1 MEKSESLN
9 MGSQCHRTSTP
20 TNVHKSDPWQR
31 KQSFFTVSEEMVSA
45 TTSKEECFDEIC
57 ENEFKSDFSM
67 TTVKQGSLKSP
78 LHNYQNQSDDDGI
91 DGDSLDEGLGDI
103 SSEGES
109 YENPTTITKEVKAKK
124 NIESSDTECVTEAG
138 KSITREDLELKEAI
152 QSSKSE
158 VERLPSR
165 ISFEFTN

>member
-1 MEKSESLN
+1 
-9 MGSQCHRTSTP
+9 MG
-20 TNVHKSDPWQR
+20 
-31 KQSFFTVSEEMVSA
+31 VSA
-45 TTSKEECFDEIC
+45 TTSNEECFDKIC

-67 TTVKQGSLKSP
+67 TTVNQGSLKSP

-109 YENPTTITKEVKAKK
+109 YENPTTITKEV
-124 NIESSDTECVTEAG
+124 NIGSSNTECVTEAG

-165 ISFEFTN
+165 ISFESF

>member
-9 MGSQCHRTSTP
+9 IEFQCQRTSTP
-20 TNVHKSDPWQR
+20 INVHKSDPWQR

-67 TTVKQGSLKSP
+67 TTVNQGSLKSP

-109 YENPTTITKEVKAKK
+109 YENPTTITKEVKVKK